1 MEQDFIWMRKEH
13 SLIVIFSD
21 CSRKK
26 IDLVVERGKFQLR
39 IVPSRDD
46 IPFVRRLGALDMPFE
61 HAEFVMKHWI
71 TLHPEYNYFACHSG
85 TFVDFVADQVI
96 HPRLFNWS
104 AGVVAALKD
113 FGEVASFP
121 VTDGNYSSSDI
132 ESCCLIL

>member
-26 IDLVVERGKFQLR
+26 IDLVAERGKFQLR

-71 TLHPEYNYFACHSG
+71 TLHP
-85 TFVDFVADQVI
+85 
-96 HPRLFNWS
+96 L
-104 AGVVAALKD
+104 
-113 FGEVASFP
+113 
-121 VTDGNYSSSDI
+121 
-132 ESCCLIL
+132 LI